1 MTDNQTK
8 ETILAAATQLFAQK
22 GFHQTSMNDIVIMS
36 GISKGGV
43 YWHFKSKEDIIATIL
58 EAFFA
63 REEAELVAL
72 LTQNSPT
79 QERILTF
86 LRQMAGVMAE
96 MEETVALGLECY
108 VLAMRQTAVRAFVQG
123 YFHRYQ
129 TLVKTLLQQ
138 GMARGE
144 FMALDSAA
152 AALALSALV
161 EGMILL
167 WTLRDTPFDLTEQ
180 LVAAA
185 QTYLRGLSSD
195 INP

>member
-8 ETILAAATQLFAQK
+8 EAILAAATQLFAQK
-22 GFHQTSMNDIVIMS
+22 GFHQTSMNDIVITS

-43 YWHFKSKEDIIATIL
+43 YWHFKSKDDIIATIL
-58 EAFFA
+58 ETFFA

-72 LTQNSPT
+72 LTEDRPT
-79 QERILTF
+79 PERILTF
-86 LRQMAGVMAE
+86 LRQMTGVMAE

-108 VLAMRQTAVRAFVQG
+108 VLAVRQTTVRVFIQG

-129 TLVKTLLQQ
+129 TLVQTLLQQ
-138 GMARGE
+138 GVTRGE
-144 FMALDSAA
+144 FMVMDGAA

-195 INP
+195 ISS